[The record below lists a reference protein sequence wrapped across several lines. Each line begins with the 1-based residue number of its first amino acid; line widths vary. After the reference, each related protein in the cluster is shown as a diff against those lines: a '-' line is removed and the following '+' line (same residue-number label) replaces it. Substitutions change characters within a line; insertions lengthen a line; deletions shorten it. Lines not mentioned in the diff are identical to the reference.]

1 MNKIGEFYSEIL
13 DFRQELCI
21 IPEKKR
27 RSAMMK
33 KSLVGMAVL
42 GASILY
48 ASGDISRKEISEG
61 VGYIKTLGKELKGE
75 MKKRM
80 KDDPTGL
87 QAAYF
92 CAKSADDI
100 TKKVNAAFPE
110 GVRVYRT
117 ALKYRNPDNRPDA
130 TDKEVMEKMVEALKN
145 GNFEKRA
152 VAVEMED
159 GAKRV
164 YVPLLTGKTC
174 LKCHGEI
181 EKIDPKVKETITKKY
196 PEDKATGF
204 KEGELRGVIVAE
216 MKSGSKEGR

>member
-1 MNKIGEFYSEIL
+1 MI
-13 DFRQELCI
+13 
-21 IPEKKR
+21 KKG
-27 RSAMMK
+27 
-33 KSLVGMAVL
+33 LVGMAVL
-42 GASILY
+42 GLSVLY
-48 ASGDISRKEISEG
+48 ASGDISHKELSEG

-92 CAKSADDI
+92 CAKSAHDI
-100 TKKVNAAFPE
+100 TKKINAAFPK

-130 TDKEVMEKMVEALKN
+130 TDKEVMEKMVEALRN

-152 VAVEMED
+152 VAVKTKN
-159 GAKRV
+159 GARRV
-164 YVPLLTGKTC
+164 YMPLLTGKTC

-181 EKIDPKVKETITKKY
+181 EKIDPKVKETIAKKY

-216 MKSGSKEGR
+216 MKSGSKEER